1 MSLETYSAEH
11 EAEVPAPTAWPV
23 VLALGVAL
31 LATGLVTT
39 AAVSELG
46 GVLMLAGAVGWFR
59 EVLPMG
65 RTVPVPVAEAH
76 ATVAT
81 ARSKIE
87 QARWLTPE
95 LHRARLPLEV
105 YPLSAGVKGGLAG
118 GVAMALLA
126 ALYGFVSGHG
136 IWYPVNLLAVGFF
149 PDRINT
155 EALSAFHWDMLLIA
169 SVVHL
174 LCSVL
179 VGLLF
184 SATLPMVPRRPI
196 LFGGLIGPALW
207 SGLLHSILDA
217 INPVLNQRIDWRW
230 FVVSQIGFGL
240 VAGAVVST
248 QTRVRTWQHL
258 PLAAR
263 AGIEE
268 SGESEEGK
276 S

>member
-1 MSLETYSAEH
+1 MND
-11 EAEVPAPTAWPV
+11 EVEIPAPTAWPI

-39 AAVSELG
+39 LAVGELG
-46 GVLMLAGAVGWFR
+46 GLLMVVGSVGWFR
-59 EVLPMG
+59 DVLPVSRHILVPAVEG
-65 RTVPVPVAEAH
+65 REA
-76 ATVAT
+76 VAT
-81 ARSKIE
+81 ARSRIE
-87 QARWLTPE
+87 QARWITPE

-105 YPLSAGVKGGLAG
+105 YPMSAGLKGGLAG
-118 GVAMALLA
+118 SIAMALLA
-126 ALYGFVSGHG
+126 VLYGAVSGHG

-155 EALSAFHWDMLLIA
+155 EAISAFHWDMLLIA

-196 LFGGLIGPALW
+196 LFGGLIGPVLW
-207 SGLLHSILDA
+207 SGLLYSILDA

-230 FVVSQIGFGL
+230 FVISQIGFGL
-240 VAGAVVST
+240 VAGAVVSR
-248 QTRVRTWQHL
+248 QERVRTWQHL

-263 AGIEE
+263 AGFDE
-268 SGESEEGK
+268 SGESEGGK